1 LLVASSRRRLAAA
14 RQGMAPVGPDA
25 RAFRVTAV
33 APVVRIRHGQGLCAG
48 QKAPRRPPRPPAPQ
62 ALESLASGSIPAAP
76 GPPACD
82 RELRRGQLA
91 RALGLSG
98 HTALEDAPAR
108 PR

>member
-1 LLVASSRRRLAAA
+1 MLVASSRRRLAAA

-33 APVVRIRHGQGLCAG
+33 APVVRIRHGQGLCAS
-48 QKAPRRPPRPPAPQ
+48 QKAPRRPPAPQ